1 MKRGSNTRRTHSAS
15 LCFSGCLEIFSRLSG
30 FSCFILYIYICCK
43 FKFYGSLQPSNIT
56 FYVFMC
62 SLFVGSISALVN
74 IFKSQGHFVFLT
86 IIFWLIGFWK
96 FSCFSFQPHCPHSLN
111 PIAVN
116 FYSKSIYKY
125 CVFYVSSLP
134 VVVGQCCTLL
144 CWQFIHIF
152 ALSWA
157 AHSGHV
163 DANKNWVAHG
173 LFVLVPAAS
182 GHNLAPIELQQKNTL
197 YAHVWLFACC
207 LPLWACANSC
217 HCRHHHIHIACGEG
231 EGRFDHA

>member
-1 MKRGSNTRRTHSAS
+1 MHETGVKHTPHT
-15 LCFSGCLEIFSRLSG
+15 LRLFVFLRLLG
-30 FSCFILYIYICCK
+30 NIQPTLWLFMFYTIYICCK

-116 FYSKSIYKY
+116 FCSKSIYKY

-182 GHNLAPIELQQKNTL
+182 GHNLAPIELQQKKTL
-197 YAHVWLFACC
+197 YTRMCGFSLVVCLF
-207 LPLWACANSC
+207 
-217 HCRHHHIHIACGEG
+217 G
-231 EGRFDHA
+231 HAQTLVIVAIITFI